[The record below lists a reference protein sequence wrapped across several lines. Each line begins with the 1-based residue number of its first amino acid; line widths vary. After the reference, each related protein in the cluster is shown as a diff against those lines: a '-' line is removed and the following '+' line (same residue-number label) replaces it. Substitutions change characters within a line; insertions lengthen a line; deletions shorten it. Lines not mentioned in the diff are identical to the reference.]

1 MVCWNGGDVSEL
13 IGRAQAGDQAAAE
26 HLLQLYRPLVMGVAR
41 HFFLPGSEPE
51 DVQQIGMIGL
61 WKAIL
66 RYNPARCASFAA
78 FARLCIRR
86 QILSALKRATHPSVP
101 TVAFPEP
108 SEQRRDWREWVYD
121 PTPSLL
127 EQLME
132 QEEASSALDTLM
144 GQLSPLEARVFALYG
159 RGQSY
164 REIAEQ
170 VGCSPKAVD
179 NALVRIKRKAMHL
192 QMGK

>member
-1 MVCWNGGDVSEL
+1 VCWDGGDVNEL
-13 IGRAQAGDQAAAE
+13 IGRAQAGDQEAAE
-26 HLLQLYRPLVMGVAR
+26 QLLQLYRPLVLGVSR
-41 HFFLPGSEPE
+41 HFFLPGSDPE

-66 RYNPARCASFAA
+66 GYNPARCTSFAT
-78 FARLCIRR
+78 FARVCIRR

-101 TVAFPEP
+101 TVAFPES
-108 SEQRRDWREWVYD
+108 SEPRRDWREWVYD

-132 QEEASSALDTLM
+132 QDEACSLLDALIS
-144 GQLSPLEARVFALYG
+144 QLSPLEARVFALYG
-159 RGQSY
+159 SGQTY

-179 NALVRIKRKAMHL
+179 NALRRIKRKAMRL
-192 QMGK
+192 QAGK

>member
-1 MVCWNGGDVSEL
+1 MVCWDGSDVNEL
-13 IGRAQAGDQAAAE
+13 VGRAQAGDQEAAE
-26 HLLQLYRPLVMGVAR
+26 YLLKLYRPLVLGVAR
-41 HFFLPGSEPE
+41 NFFLPNSEPE

-66 RYNPARCASFAA
+66 RYNPSRRASFPT

-86 QILSALKRATHPSVP
+86 QILSAIKRAAHSSVP

-108 SEQRRDWREWVYD
+108 SEQPMDWSEWVYD

-132 QEEASSALDTLM
+132 QESACSVLQEL
-144 GQLSPLEARVFALYG
+144 QARLSPLEAQVLALYG
-159 RGQSY
+159 RGHSY
-164 REIAEQ
+164 RQIAEQ
-170 VGCSPKAVD
+170 IGCSCKAVD
-179 NALVRIKRKAMHL
+179 NALMRIRRKAARM
-192 QMGK
+192 KTPE

>member
-1 MVCWNGGDVSEL
+1 MGCWNGGDVSEL
-13 IGRAQAGDQAAAE
+13 IGRAQAGDQNAAE
-26 HLLQLYRPLVMGVAR
+26 HLLQLYRPLVLGVAR

-61 WKAIL
+61 WKAIMH
-66 RYNPARCASFAA
+66 YNPGRGVSFAT
-78 FARLCIRR
+78 FARLCVRR
-86 QILSALKRATHPSVP
+86 QILSALKHATQPSVP

-108 SEQRRDWREWVYD
+108 SEQRRNWREWVYD

-132 QEEASSALDTLM
+132 QDEACNMLDALVSR
-144 GQLSPLEARVFALYG
+144 LSPLEARVLALYG
-159 RGQSY
+159 SGQTY

-170 VGCSPKAVD
+170 VGCSLKAVD
-179 NALVRIKRKAMHL
+179 NALARIKRKAMQLHA
-192 QMGK
+192 GK